1 MLQPTFRL
9 SLSIGDVQRYGLC
22 LPTDENLHFYR
33 EIWQITR
40 VKSSNII
47 LPAHISPDIV
57 SLQGV
62 GRSQSHMEDT
72 ALNPTM
78 ADHKKK
84 NLNYSKTSLLVKVI
98 ICFLLLLVIG
108 LTVAIIII
116 SVTVNNSTKHS
127 DNKCVTTSSLT
138 AMYTKSQ
145 DLYRDLS
152 KAELRKVRDYILKV
166 VSLNVTPFESA
177 TVNSNYIFLIELQ
190 NPIKDDAIAYLDH
203 NGPKP
208 TRVANV
214 ILFKGAVSPPIV
226 EEILV
231 YFDKPM
237 RHEPNTFLTNRTI
250 PFHARPT
257 NKHKNAIQEKIID
270 DFTTRAHEV
279 LKELFKGYVIK
290 NCTDRCLA
298 YFAFTPM
305 PTPNSNE
312 LVSIAWFVRNVPGR
326 VIQPVGLELL
336 IRGKGNDESKWKA
349 RVRY

>member
-1 MLQPTFRL
+1 MQ
-9 SLSIGDVQRYGLC
+9 
-22 LPTDENLHFYR
+22 NLHFYR
-33 EIWQITR
+33 QIWQIRR
-40 VKSSNII
+40 VKSSNKS
-47 LPAHISPDIV
+47 LGAHISPDIV
-57 SLQGV
+57 SRKGV

-108 LTVAIIII
+108 LTVAIIIM

-166 VSLNVTPFESA
+166 VSLNVTPFENA

-190 NPIKDDAIAYLDH
+190 NPIKADAIAYLDH

-208 TRVANV
+208 TRVANI

-250 PFHARPT
+250 SFHARPP
-257 NKHKNAIQEKIID
+257 NKYQKIQERAIQEKIID
-270 DFTTRAHEV
+270 DFVIRAHQV
-279 LKELFKGYVIK
+279 FKELFGGYVII
-290 NCTDRCLA
+290 NCTDRCLT
-298 YFAFTPM
+298 YFALTPM

-312 LVSIAWFVRNVPGR
+312 LVSIAFFVRNVPGR